1 LALSRGDH
9 SVLAHCTCALWTI
22 CTIFLAS
29 ADRSEGSHWLT
40 KWKFTGNWNLI
51 DIEKINSKKFYFFR
65 IIRPP
70 IENKGYEVELFD
82 IKERLDRELLV
93 NTYWQSNMLLLIKRA
108 YRFFPLIEKI
118 LRDEEVPDDFK
129 YLAVIESGLENVRSP
144 KGAKGIWQ
152 LMPNTAREYGLEV
165 NRNVDERYNLE
176 LSTRVAC
183 KYLKKAKKK
192 FGSWT
197 LAAAAYNRGI
207 SGISKNLTK
216 QKVQN
221 YYDLLLGRETSRY
234 IFRILAVKEIMNNAD
249 NYGFVFQEKDLY
261 KPYETRK
268 IEIDTAISNIAYFSK
283 IMRINYKTMKLYNP
297 WLLENHLN
305 NKSRKK
311 YLIKIPK

>member
-1 LALSRGDH
+1 MYLILNFF
-9 SVLAHCTCALWTI
+9 LKKY
-22 CTIFLAS
+22 IFLFLILSLFIS
-29 ADRSEGSHWLT
+29 AT
-40 KWKFTGNWNLI
+40 
-51 DIEKINSKKFYFFR
+51 YFKDNFKSAFVSYGYDNIYR
-65 IIRPP
+65 VYALKTPENISFCDEEVP
-70 IENKGYEVELFD
+70 IELFD
-82 IKERLDRELLV
+82 VKERLDRELLV

-108 YRFFPLIEKI
+108 NRFFPLIEKI
-118 LRDEEVPDDFK
+118 LKEEEVPDDFK
-129 YLAVIESGLENVRSP
+129 YLAVIESSLENVRSP

-152 LMPNTAREYGLEV
+152 IMPNTAREYGLEV
-165 NRNVDERYNLE
+165 NSNVDERYNLE

-183 KYLKKAKKK
+183 KYLKKAKNK

-207 SGISKNLTK
+207 SGISRNLK
-216 QKVQN
+216 RQKVEN

-234 IFRILAVKEIMNNAD
+234 IFRILAVKEIMKNTD

-261 KPYETRK
+261 KPYEMK
-268 IEIDTAISNIAYFSK
+268 EIEVDTAISNIADFSK
-283 IMRINYKTMKLYNP
+283 ITGTNYKIIKLYNP

>member
-1 LALSRGDH
+1 MKKNKLFFLIIILSLFISATYFKDNLKSGFKSYGNDNLYRVYALK
-9 SVLAHCTCALWTI
+9 T
-22 CTIFLAS
+22 
-29 ADRSEGSHWLT
+29 
-40 KWKFTGNWNLI
+40 
-51 DIEKINSKKFYFFR
+51 
-65 IIRPP
+65 P
-70 IENKGYEVELFD
+70 ENISFCDEQVPLELLD
-82 IKERLDRELLV
+82 VRERLDRELLV
-93 NTYWQSNMLLLIKRA
+93 NTYWQSNMLLLIKRS

-118 LRDEEVPDDFK
+118 LNEEKVPQDFK

-152 LMPNTAREYGLEV
+152 IMPATAREYGLEV
-165 NRNVDERYNLE
+165 NKNVDERYNLE

-207 SGISKNLTK
+207 TGISRNLSR
-216 QKVQN
+216 QKVEN

-234 IFRILAVKEIMNNAD
+234 IFRILAVKEIMENAN
-249 NYGFVFQEKDLY
+249 NYGFIFQENDLY
-261 KPYETRK
+261 KPYEIRK
-268 IEIDTAISNIAYFSK
+268 IELDTAISNITDFSK
-283 IMRINYKTMKLYNP
+283 KMGINYKTMKLHNP

-311 YLIKIPK
+311 YILKIPN